1 MLNEITEIIFQMN
14 GRRDITAET
23 DFIKDLKMNSFDIVN
38 LTVAF
43 EERFNISIPT
53 RDLWKLN
60 TVGEFMDYLAAKG
73 AK

>member
-43 EERFNISIPT
+43 EERFKISIPT

-60 TVGEFMDYLAAKG
+60 TVGEFMDYLAVKG
-73 AK
+73 TK